1 MGEYMETIKWNKLQV
16 ELFEKLMDPND
27 ISLVEVME
35 RLDQYI
41 NVWENIFNVLI
52 ESSEDIDKY
61 SSLRG
66 IYPIVKD
73 NINYLF
79 IKVDIWDYIIIDI
92 DNEVILSKDE
102 TLKLFDEDFFVENL
116 GEEKIGINNYYF
128 MDIIDNKVKYLIYT
142 YVNNEEL
149 LNMNPFISY
158 YICEDNKRVGIEIN
172 LIKGSVTLC
181 FNDLGSGRANYLF
194 FDKKL
199 NALGVSN
206 PSGNMEEL
214 KRIAD
219 EFKSV
224 TIPLS
229 VVKNYLETKELKK

>member
-1 MGEYMETIKWNKLQV
+1 MGEDMETREWNKLQLD
-16 ELFEKLMDPND
+16 LFSKLMVDND
-27 ISLVEVME
+27 ISLVEVID
-35 RLDQYI
+35 RLGKYI
-41 NVWENIFNVLI
+41 DVWDKIFNVLI

-66 IYPIVKD
+66 INLINKD
-73 NINYLF
+73 GVNYLF
-79 IKVDIWDYIIIDI
+79 IKLDIWDYIIIDI
-92 DNEVILSKDE
+92 DSEKVLSKE
-102 TLKLFDEDFFVENL
+102 QILLIFDEEFFINNL
-116 GEEKIGINNYYF
+116 GEERIGVDNYYF
-128 MDIIDNKVKYLIYT
+128 MDLIDNKLKYLIYT
-142 YVNNEEL
+142 YINNEEI

-219 EFKSV
+219 QFKSV
-224 TIPLS
+224 TIPLN